1 MQDFVKRMVK
11 EHSELV
17 VKIAKL
23 DEFLYGNGGLNI
35 HTCIENN
42 KTQDNLFRNMAEY
55 ANKCIQLSS
64 MRTYLKD
71 LEARLN
77 NEGVFYED
85 GNYLERVAVL
95 AQMEIEHPENED
107 TTADE

>member
-42 KTQDNLFRNMAEY
+42 KTQDDLFRNMAEY

-64 MRTYLKD
+64 MRTYLKA

-85 GNYLERVAVL
+85 EDYLEKVSTIG
-95 AQMEIEHPENED
+95 ETEENNNSFE
-107 TTADE
+107 EF